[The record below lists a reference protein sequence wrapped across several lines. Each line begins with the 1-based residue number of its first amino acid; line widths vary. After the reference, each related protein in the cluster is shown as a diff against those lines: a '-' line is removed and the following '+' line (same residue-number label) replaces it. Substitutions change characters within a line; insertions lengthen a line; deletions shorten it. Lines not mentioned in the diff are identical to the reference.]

1 MYKGSLFFTSLL
13 TFVICCLFDSSH
25 LTGVSCISL
34 GVWFA
39 FPWWLVRSSIFSC
52 ASWPSVCLLWKNF
65 CSVPVYFLIG
75 FFFFLILSCMSSL
88 CSLDINPL
96 FCNRH
101 ETISTRPIAPMVSL
115 AVVLMAE
122 SAVRGRSGP
131 SPRGPPVPPAS
142 GLAGELGGPGT
153 GWGLCPAGLQSSYQG
168 LPLAGPR
175 PWRSSEPLPHPFLC
189 DLMPAAVC
197 MGRSAWRSQQL
208 EYTDTA
214 IKVTSS
220 TGFSLSFQVS
230 KISPA

>member
-1 MYKGSLFFTSLL
+1 MYLIGGL
-13 TFVICCLFDSSH
+13 I
-25 LTGVSCISL
+25 CISL
-34 GVWFA
+34 MISEVEHLFM
-39 FPWWLVRSSIFSC
+39 
-52 ASWPSVCLLWKNF
+52 CLLAICMSSLEK
-65 CSVPVYFLIG
+65 FLFSSCLFLNRI
-75 FFFFLILSCMSSL
+75 FFFLILSCMSSL

-175 PWRSSEPLPHPFLC
+175 P
-189 DLMPAAVC
+189 
-197 MGRSAWRSQQL
+197 
-208 EYTDTA
+208 
-214 IKVTSS
+214 
-220 TGFSLSFQVS
+220 
-230 KISPA
+230 